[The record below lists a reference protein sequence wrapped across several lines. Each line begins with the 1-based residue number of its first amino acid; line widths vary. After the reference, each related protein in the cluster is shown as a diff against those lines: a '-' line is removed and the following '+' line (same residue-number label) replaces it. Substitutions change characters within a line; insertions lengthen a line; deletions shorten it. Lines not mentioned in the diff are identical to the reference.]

1 MNHSKFAFTRL
12 CTALAF
18 ALAFSATASAADE
31 TARYVVEFKPG
42 MAAAARQALTEAG
55 GRVKLEI
62 YGGEAVAIE
71 LPKKKLDALRKH
83 AAIAEISEDQI
94 RVPYGLEP
102 AGAGAKPSYL
112 PGQTIPYGISM
123 VQADKLPDTYTANR
137 TVCIIDSG
145 YDLAHEDLHDNNV
158 DGEYDAGTG
167 WWYTDE
173 NHHGTH
179 VAGTIAAINNSGIG
193 VVGVNPNKHLHLHIV
208 KVFGADGW
216 AYSSTLAHAAKLCR
230 AAGANII
237 SMSLGGGA
245 PNAHEQKTFAKLYA
259 DGILSIAAAGNGGN
273 TDISYPAGYKS
284 VVSVAAVDS
293 NKQWASFSQYN
304 ADVELSGPGVS
315 VLSTVPMGTGLI
327 SALTVGTSTYAP
339 GSMDGSPKAAVT
351 APLADF
357 GLGDAVNPDLAGKV
371 CLIAR
376 GSIPFSTKIANC
388 EASGGVGAVV
398 YNNVAGGFAGTLN
411 GAASAIP
418 SVTASDTEGAQMLTQ
433 LGQDATVSVSAW
445 NYAYFSGTSM
455 ATPHVSGVA
464 ALVWSY
470 FPECTNAQIRHSLEK
485 SALDIGDPGRDD
497 KTGYG
502 LVQAKAAYDRISRK
516 GCGN

>member
-12 CTALAF
+12 CTALSL

-42 MAAAARQALTEAG
+42 MAAAARKALSDAG

-62 YGGEAVAIE
+62 LGGDAVAIE
-71 LPKKKLDALRKH
+71 LPKKMLDTLRKH
-83 AAIAEISEDQI
+83 GAIAEISEDAI
-94 RVPYGLEP
+94 RVPYALEP
-102 AGAGAKPSYL
+102 AGAGAKSPYL
-112 PGQTIPYGISM
+112 PGQTIPYGITM
-123 VQADKLPDTYTANR
+123 VQANKLPDTNTANR

-158 DGEYDAGTG
+158 DGEYDSGTG

-216 AYSSTLAHAAKLCR
+216 AYSSTLAHAAKLCQ
-230 AAGANII
+230 AAGANVI
-237 SMSLGGGA
+237 SMSLGGGT
-245 PNAHEQKTFAKLYA
+245 PNPVEQKTFQKLYNE
-259 DGILSIAAAGNGGN
+259 GILSIAAAGNGGN
-273 TDISYPAGYKS
+273 TAVSYPAGYKS

-304 ADVELSGPGVS
+304 SDVELSGPGVG
-315 VLSTVPMGTGLI
+315 VLSTVPMGTG
-327 SALTVGTSTYAP
+327 SVSTLTVGTSTYAP
-339 GSMDGSPKAAVT
+339 GGMDGSPKATAA

-357 GLGDAVNPDLAGKV
+357 GLGDAVNTAVAGKV

-376 GSIPFSTKIANC
+376 GSIPFSTKVTNC
-388 EASGGVGAVV
+388 QASGGVGAVV
-398 YNNVAGGFAGTLN
+398 YNNVPGGFAGTLG
-411 GAASAIP
+411 GAETTIP

-433 LGQDATVSVSAW
+433 LGQTATVGVTAS
-445 NYAYFSGTSM
+445 NYAYFDGTSM

-470 FPECTNAQIRHSLEK
+470 FPDCTNAQIRTSLEK

-502 LVQAKAAYDRISRK
+502 LVQAKAAYDRITKK
-516 GCGN
+516 GCGK